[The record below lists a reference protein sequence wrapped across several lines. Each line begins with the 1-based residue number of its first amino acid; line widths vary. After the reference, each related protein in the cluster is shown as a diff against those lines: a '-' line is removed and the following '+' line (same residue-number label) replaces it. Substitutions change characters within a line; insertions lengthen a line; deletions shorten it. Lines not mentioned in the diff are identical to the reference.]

1 MKTLQESNQSKP
13 VAWPFAF
20 VNGARTQASQELLDS
35 KHYKTKDVLNTT
47 EYEEALF

>member
-20 VNGARTQASQELLDS
+20 VNGERTKESQELLES
-35 KHYKTKDVLNTT
+35 KHYKTKEVFDTD